1 MDVGQ
6 KYRSGRPRWGG
17 VETIETS
24 RASGVDLLRSLII
37 VVTEKGGRWYVRSWS
52 LDIFIYIYIYLYT
65 LSYNMLYKHTLYFLM
80 CI

>member
-52 LDIFIYIYIYLYT
+52 LDIFIYIYIYLYIFI
-65 LSYNMLYKHTLYFLM
+65 HAF
-80 CI
+80 I